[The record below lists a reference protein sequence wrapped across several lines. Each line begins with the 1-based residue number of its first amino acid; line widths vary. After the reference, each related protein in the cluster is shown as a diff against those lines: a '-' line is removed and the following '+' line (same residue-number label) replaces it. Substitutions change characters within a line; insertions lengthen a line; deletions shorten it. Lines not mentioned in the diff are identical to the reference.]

1 MFLGP
6 TKVQKN
12 KNLLWG
18 VTLLKM
24 MRPIILD
31 FDIVKIGLGQLS
43 NSGVSLGWFYEWK
56 KGYCSYPEMF
66 FSSELLHLGA
76 LLTTSFA

>member
-24 MRPIILD
+24 MIPIILD
-31 FDIVKIGLGQLS
+31 FDIVKNGLDQLS
-43 NSGVSLGWFYEWK
+43 NSGVL
-56 KGYCSYPEMF
+56 
-66 FSSELLHLGA
+66 
-76 LLTTSFA
+76 